1 VHLPGGGWRGY
12 DPGHGGAVANTRVAI
27 AAANAAAIEGSFYRA
42 GASSSLEYAL
52 GIRTRNLTDASR
64 C

>member
-12 DPGHGGAVANTRVAI
+12 DPGHGGAVVNAHVAV

-42 GASSSLEYAL
+42 GASSSLEHELA
-52 GIRTRNLTDASR
+52 IRTRP
-64 C
+64 